1 MKAQEFRALGAEEL
15 TERIDE
21 LSRELFNLTFQ
32 AKTKQLADT
41 SRLRQ
46 VRRDI
51 ARAKTIL
58 HEMQSKAE
66 VQ

>member
-1 MKAQEFRALGAEEL
+1 MKPQEFRALNEDEL
-15 TERIDE
+15 AQRIDE
-21 LSRELFNLTFQ
+21 LSRELFNLRFQ
-32 AKTKQLADT
+32 AQTKQLADV

-46 VRRDI
+46 VRREI

-58 HEMQSKAE
+58 HELQAKAE

>member
-1 MKAQEFRALGAEEL
+1 MKAQEMRALGAEEL
-15 TERIDE
+15 AERIE
-21 LSRELFNLTFQ
+21 ALSRELFNLRFQ
-32 AKTKQLADT
+32 AHTKQLADT

-58 HEMQSKAE
+58 HEMQSQAE
-66 VQ
+66 EQ

>member
-1 MKAQEFRALGAEEL
+1 MKPQEFRALDEAEL
-15 TERIDE
+15 VQRIDE
-21 LSRELFNLTFQ
+21 LSRELFNLKFQ
-32 AKTKQLADT
+32 AHTKQLADV

-46 VRRDI
+46 VRREI

-58 HEMQSKAE
+58 HEMQAKAE

>member
-1 MKAQEFRALGAEEL
+1 MKPQEFRALDEAEL
-15 TERIDE
+15 VQRIDE
-21 LSRELFNLTFQ
+21 LSRELFNLRFQ
-32 AKTKQLADT
+32 AQTKQLADV

-58 HEMQSKAE
+58 HELQAKAE